1 VQAAEARQIIRE
13 RFPAYIEQRKQALHL
28 TPWMTHERPPTLE
41 RFHQSQAFYRGVRGP
56 VRGGKSTTMCW
67 ELMDIAQKQAPWNGT
82 RSTRFVVVR
91 NTYREL
97 LDTTIKTWQDWFRP
111 DKFGEL
117 NMNTMTHKIRL
128 VLPDQTRMQTEVL
141 FRALDR
147 PDDVKKLLSLECTV
161 AWVNE
166 AREMPKGVIDVLGDR
181 VGQYPALKDG
191 GCTRRGV
198 ILDTNSPDDDH
209 WWYHLAEEARPD
221 NWEFFTQPGGLIE
234 VDGQFINNPLA
245 ENIVN
250 LEPNYY
256 LTRMGGK
263 DADYIRVY
271 YCNQYGFIKEGKPV
285 YPEYID
291 AVHCAET
298 VLSPVPGVPVHVG
311 LDFGLCYSKDTEVL
325 TREGWKFFKDVDD
338 KKDTVITLNPETFNI
353 EYTPINF
360 KVEYDYDGE
369 LISFDSQNFNF
380 MVTPEHITPFTK
392 RDTPHKIQFIS
403 AGDLMDHSKSHRYI
417 QLYGNW
423 TKGKDI
429 RLFDIPDD
437 MISSFMG
444 WYISE
449 GSTEVRGNSF
459 RVTIAQQKDNEELDS
474 LMKDSR
480 WPHSYKW
487 VKNKYG
493 WRCTVS
499 IDFGNYLKRL
509 GKAKDK
515 YVPDEIRYAK
525 RDSIK
530 LFLES
535 YIAGDGHV
543 RTKAKKNN
551 GIGRKCR
558 NEIVCATL
566 SDKLKDNLQ
575 ELALKIG
582 YTSSARI
589 QKGRTSYM
597 PDGRAITSSD
607 LWVVSFKRID
617 RAEILPH
624 HVSRENY
631 QGKIYCLNVPYH
643 TLYIRR
649 NGKTCW
655 NGNTPA
661 ASFAQRLPIGRWIV
675 FDELVTEDMGA
686 VSFAKILKTKLL
698 GEYGGY
704 EFEVWGDP
712 SGDNRAQTDEVTP
725 FQIMRANGVPAR
737 PAPSN
742 DPVLRR
748 EAVVASMKGLAMDGK
763 PAFLLS
769 PKCRV
774 LRKAMAGGYYYR
786 RVQVTGE
793 ARFQDKAEKNKYSH
807 VAESLQY
814 LFLGAG
820 EGRGLVQEPKSRT
833 RMPTAVTDWN
843 VYD

>member
-1 VQAAEARQIIRE
+1 
-13 RFPAYIEQRKQALHL
+13 
-28 TPWMTHERPPTLE
+28 
-41 RFHQSQAFYRGVRGP
+41 
-56 VRGGKSTTMCW
+56 MCW

-271 YCNQYGFIKEGKPV
+271 YCTQYGFIKEGKPV

-311 LDFGLCYSKDTEVL
+311 LDFGL
-325 TREGWKFFKDVDD
+325 
-338 KKDTVITLNPETFNI
+338 
-353 EYTPINF
+353 
-360 KVEYDYDGE
+360 
-369 LISFDSQNFNF
+369 
-380 MVTPEHITPFTK
+380 
-392 RDTPHKIQFIS
+392 
-403 AGDLMDHSKSHRYI
+403 
-417 QLYGNW
+417 
-423 TKGKDI
+423 
-429 RLFDIPDD
+429 
-437 MISSFMG
+437 
-444 WYISE
+444 
-449 GSTEVRGNSF
+449 
-459 RVTIAQQKDNEELDS
+459 
-474 LMKDSR
+474 
-480 WPHSYKW
+480 
-487 VKNKYG
+487 
-493 WRCTVS
+493 
-499 IDFGNYLKRL
+499 
-509 GKAKDK
+509 
-515 YVPDEIRYAK
+515 
-525 RDSIK
+525 
-530 LFLES
+530 
-535 YIAGDGHV
+535 
-543 RTKAKKNN
+543 
-551 GIGRKCR
+551 
-558 NEIVCATL
+558 
-566 SDKLKDNLQ
+566 
-575 ELALKIG
+575 
-582 YTSSARI
+582 
-589 QKGRTSYM
+589 
-597 PDGRAITSSD
+597 
-607 LWVVSFKRID
+607 
-617 RAEILPH
+617 
-624 HVSRENY
+624 
-631 QGKIYCLNVPYH
+631 
-643 TLYIRR
+643 
-649 NGKTCW
+649 
-655 NGNTPA
+655 TPA

-820 EGRGLVQEPKSRT
+820 EGRGLVQESKSRT
-833 RMPTAVTDWN
+833 RMPAAVTDWN